1 MEPKSVILI
10 RKVLYAGASV
20 ATLYSD
26 KGVLN
31 VELAKLSVL
40 YKNLNPLV
48 CDDLR
53 VMLLGTI
60 ADGPFSPVLLLP

>member
-1 MEPKSVILI
+1 MPKSVILI

-40 YKNLNPLV
+40 YNDKNPLV

-53 VMLLGTI
+53 EMLLGII
-60 ADGPFSPVLLLP
+60 ADGPFNPVLLLP